1 MNPIL
6 LPVFQRLITIKLIF
20 KNLNINYTIIFNME
34 LSINNDIE
42 DDSLEK
48 YTEKYIESL
57 TDKEKKVLEIAKEY
71 LETSFNLKK
80 SIGFIK
86 WLKKNKPNI

>member
-48 YTEKYIESL
+48 YIESL

>member
-1 MNPIL
+1 M
-6 LPVFQRLITIKLIF
+6 IF

-42 DDSLEK
+42 DDSL
-48 YTEKYIESL
+48 EKYIESL